1 MGMINKPL
9 YIIIFVYSVSFSM
22 LGAQFLADSYG
33 ITMVNQ
39 DGVPIKSTVIDNI
52 RIENLNTATANI
64 VSNQTSE
71 RETEWINNPIL
82 AGATIAWELFLL
94 LSGTY
99 IFNIMFQFGI
109 PIIFIVPISA
119 IYIILLANTLIA
131 KIRGV

>member
-1 MGMINKPL
+1 MINKPL
-9 YIIIFVYSVSFSM
+9 YIIIFVYCVSFSM

-39 DGVPIKSTVIDNI
+39 DGNPIKSEVVDNI
-52 RIENLNTATANI
+52 RIENLNTATSEI
-64 VSNQTSE
+64 ISNQTQA
-71 RETEWINNPIL
+71 REDEFILDPIF
-82 AGATIAWELFLL
+82 AGASIAWELFLL

-109 PIIFIVPISA
+109 PVIFIVPISA
-119 IYIILLANTLIA
+119 IYLIMLANTLIA

>member
-1 MGMINKPL
+1 MINKPL

-33 ITMVNQ
+33 IVMMNQ
-39 DGVPIKSTVIDNI
+39 DGDPIKSTVIDNI
-52 RIENLNTATANI
+52 RIDNLNEAAI
-64 VSNQTSE
+64 AMVGNQTEE
-71 RETEWINNPIL
+71 RETEFITDPIF
-82 AGATIAWELFLL
+82 AGASIAWELFLL